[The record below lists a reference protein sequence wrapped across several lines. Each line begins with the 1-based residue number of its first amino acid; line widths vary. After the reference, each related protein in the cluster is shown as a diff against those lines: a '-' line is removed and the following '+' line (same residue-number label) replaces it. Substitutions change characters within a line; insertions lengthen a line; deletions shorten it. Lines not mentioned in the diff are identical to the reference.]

1 MSLFIAI
8 RSFIIKNTKKSVPD
22 LKEINQRIEKTLE
35 EAIID
40 DAVIVLTKAGNDE
53 TFDHLI
59 FL

>member
-53 TFDHLI
+53 TLTI
-59 FL
+59 